1 MKQLLKYGAMAALL
15 LALAGACQ
23 APAASPEEVLRQYQ
37 AHIDKNE
44 FDAAAK
50 LSTPANRAWLSDLA
64 AIISA
69 EEQEG
74 ESVLYTKFINIAAN
88 GRGDTLLL
96 DCTLQDQYEIYSAVF
111 RLVRLNG
118 QWRVD
123 VPQDEVYI
131 DFDLIDE
138 IPDTLLRQEE
148 PDLEDEG
155 DQE

>member
-1 MKQLLKYGAMAALL
+1 MKQLLKFSAMASLL

-23 APAASPEEVLRQYQ
+23 APVASPEEVLRQYQ
-37 AHIDKNE
+37 AHIDQNE
-44 FDAAAK
+44 FEAAAK
-50 LSTPANRAWLSDLA
+50 LSTPANQAWLSDLA

-74 ESVLYTKFINIAAN
+74 ESVLYTKFINIATN
-88 GRGDTLLL
+88 GSGDTLLL

-123 VPQDEVYI
+123 MPQDEVYI

-148 PDLEDEG
+148 PELED
-155 DQE
+155 